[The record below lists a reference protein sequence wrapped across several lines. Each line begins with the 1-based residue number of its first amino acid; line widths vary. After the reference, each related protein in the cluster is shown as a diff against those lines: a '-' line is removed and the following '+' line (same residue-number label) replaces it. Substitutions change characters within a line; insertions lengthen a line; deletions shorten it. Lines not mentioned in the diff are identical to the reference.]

1 MKMYVKT
8 VHVRHFHVNSETM
21 YVLVHWLRLILTT
34 PLHLWLGNIYVSLF
48 LVVNRWPFEVN
59 LFKIWKVCV

>member
-8 VHVRHFHVNSETM
+8 VHVRHFHVTTETV

-34 PLHLWLGNIYVSLF
+34 PLNLWFGKYL
-48 LVVNRWPFEVN
+48 
-59 LFKIWKVCV
+59 CVTLSRDE